1 MTTII
6 TKARLARASHDVV
19 EHPVR
24 LEQRRDVVSIFG
36 LLDARDPG
44 RQRRDV
50 GRVARVARA
59 EVGAY

>member
-24 LEQRRDVVSIFG
+24 LEQRRDVVQIAG
-36 LLDARDPG
+36 VRDGCNAR